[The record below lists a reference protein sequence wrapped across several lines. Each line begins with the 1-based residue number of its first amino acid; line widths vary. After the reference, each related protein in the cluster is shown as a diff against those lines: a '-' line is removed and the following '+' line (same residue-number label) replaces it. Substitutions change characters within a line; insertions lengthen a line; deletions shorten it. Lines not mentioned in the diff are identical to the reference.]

1 MVYQHKPTIVTAEQF
16 DPEKG
21 LVPAN
26 VQGVHGC
33 YFINTQVDD
42 QIMMIKPGDWVV
54 RSGEK
59 AWVVEGAL
67 FPKLYVPVPGAKAA
81 AAAVSCLLKNE
92 ILSQGN

>member
-1 MVYQHKPTIVTAEQF
+1 MLYQHKPTIVTAEQF

-26 VQGVHGC
+26 VQGFHC
-33 YFINTQVDD
+33 AYYIHTEVDN

-59 AWVVEGAL
+59 AWVVESAL
-67 FPKLYVPVPGAKAA
+67 FPKLYAPVPGAEAA
-81 AAAVSCLLKNE
+81 AAAVSFLLKNE